1 MTQKTKWKKICIGL
15 LVILCMLGIFVFAIS
30 YLSTLGNQHRIAQLD
45 AASDFMLLLEQ
56 EDQYQFMLKNNP
68 GFHPAVEPEYQRW
81 LEKTQVL
88 QQDDTLNP
96 NY

>member
-56 EDQYQFMLKNNP
+56 EDQYQRREQGRFA
-68 GFHPAVEPEYQRW
+68 GRPATHRVAPVDQPHVRR
-81 LEKTQVL
+81 LI
-88 QQDDTLNP
+88 
-96 NY
+96 